1 MLKAALIGLGGI
13 TVSHRKAFAELK
25 KMGKAELVAAYD
37 INPEAITKKKAINI
51 DSDSGADDSFN
62 FYTDLDKMLESE
74 KIDFVLVCVPTYL
87 HSEVT
92 VDLLNRGYNVLCE
105 KPMALNSKDCK
116 KMIDAANKNGKKLMI
131 GQCLRFLEA
140 HDYIKS
146 AIDDGRFG
154 KLLSAYFERL
164 SSPPTWGYENWFMN
178 PSLSG
183 GCITDLHIHDI
194 DLIRYLLG
202 EPKAVSCRA
211 NTSICV
217 NDTVHSTLIYDDIP
231 VTAIGDWTLK
241 GVKFQANSRFNFEK
255 ATVECLNGSKELTVY
270 PKDGGEVEK
279 IELSKDSAYF
289 GELSYFCDF
298 IEGKIENTKNP
309 PESAMKTLRLIEALR
324 KSAGHGGK
332 FIKFSV

>member
-1 MLKAALIGLGGI
+1 MLKAAIIGLGGI
-13 TVSHRKAFAELK
+13 SVSHRKAFVQLK
-25 KMGKAELVAAYD
+25 KMGKAELACAYD
-37 INPEAITKKKAINI
+37 VNPEAMANKKAINI

-62 FYTDLDKMLESE
+62 FYTDLDKMLECE

-87 HSEVT
+87 HSEIT

-116 KMIDAANKNGKKLMI
+116 KMIDAANKSGKKLMI

-146 AIDDGRFG
+146 AIDDGRYG
-154 KLLSAYFERL
+154 KLLGAFLERL
-164 SSPPTWGYENWFMN
+164 SSPPVWGYENWFMD

-183 GCITDLHIHDI
+183 GCLTDLHIHDL
-194 DLIRYLLG
+194 DLVRYLLG
-202 EPKAVSCRA
+202 EPSSVSCRA

-217 NDTVHSTLIYDDIP
+217 NDSVHSTLIYDGVP
-231 VTAIGDWTLK
+231 VTAIGDWTLT
-241 GVKFQANSRFNFEK
+241 GMDFQANSRFNFEK
-255 ATVECLNGSKELTVY
+255 ATLLSTKGGKELTVY
-270 PKDGGEVEK
+270 SKDGSESYNVQ
-279 IELSKDSAYF
+279 ISKNSAYF

-309 PESAMKTLRLIEALR
+309 PESAMNTIRLIEALR
-324 KSAGHGGK
+324 ESAERSGE
-332 FIKFSV
+332 FVPFSK